1 MYRTFFYIMI
11 LVLVVAAHCILT
23 WRQERTRKD
32 RQPWS
37 RDTKIFLAVLAALC
51 AAAVIGGLAVVL
63 ARLDPT
69 ASHALGGVALL
80 MAIWFDF
87 RLSRA
92 CGK

>member
-11 LVLVVAAHCILT
+11 LLAVVAIHCGFT
-23 WRQERTRKD
+23 WYQARKNGD

-37 RDTKIFLAVLAALC
+37 RSTKIFLTVLAILC
-51 AAAVIGGLAVVL
+51 VGSVAGGLVAVL
-63 ARLDPT
+63 ARLEPT
-69 ASHALGGVALL
+69 ASHALGGIALL
-80 MAIWFDF
+80 MAVWFDF